1 MQQSGKEENRGVS
14 HRSIKAVIPLGEW
27 GQWDVQLC
35 AGVEK
40 SERGERTVEI
50 IIPWCVYL
58 HENTSYAINSIVV
71 CCCVICN
78 ESGTRYVCLQIW
90 LPLRGFTSHLSPSLK
105 WEVKDWISTL
115 IPLISPRLRHFLH
128 NADHVTIMLLSEDT
142 LNTHRKEVVFRSLQ
156 NLSTGN
162 GSYWKEWTLESN
174 WHHWMQLPVFL
185 GQLMSPLMPSVFSVH
200 EHHLPCA

>member
-1 MQQSGKEENRGVS
+1 MYFLSVS
-14 HRSIKAVIPLGEW
+14 LIFFCIILFIISLFRSAVFAHFLLVSDQFLICGF
-27 GQWDVQLC
+27 C
-35 AGVEK
+35 F
-40 SERGERTVEI
+40 
-50 IIPWCVYL
+50 
-58 HENTSYAINSIVV
+58 
-71 CCCVICN
+71 CVIFS

-90 LPLRGFTSHLSPSLK
+90 LPLRCFTSHLSPSLK

-128 NADHVTIMLLSEDT
+128 NADHVIIMLLSEDT

-185 GQLMSPLMPSVFSVH
+185 SQLMSPLMPSIFSVH